1 MRLTISD
8 LISIRED
15 LKDVES
21 TIGSYYDSRLNNA
34 KSYVSDALD
43 IIDSLITVSYTHLT
57 LPTIA

>member
-21 TIGSYYDSRLNNA
+21 TIGRYYDSRLNNA

-43 IIDSLITVSYTHLT
+43 IIDSLIKDFYRGND
-57 LPTIA
+57 